1 LSHQAREAERTGY
14 DDALFTDRHGFVSEA
29 TIWNICFV
37 TGDTVVWPSAPALP
51 GITMC
56 LVRAG
61 LRRHGVAFEDRPDLR
76 AVLLAAYDSNSW
88 DEI

>member
-1 LSHQAREAERTGY
+1 
-14 DDALFTDRHGFVSEA
+14 LFTDRHG
-29 TIWNICFV
+29 FV

-51 GITMC
+51 GITMR